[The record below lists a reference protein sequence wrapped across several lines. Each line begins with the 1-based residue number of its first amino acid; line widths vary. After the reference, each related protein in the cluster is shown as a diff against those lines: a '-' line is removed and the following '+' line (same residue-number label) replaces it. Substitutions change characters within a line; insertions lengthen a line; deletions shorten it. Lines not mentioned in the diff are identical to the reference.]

1 MATLTQLDEKL
12 AEVLGLAQAAQKAT
26 DKVGRLAKD
35 EDVSEL
41 ATLMQQMGDEAAELE
56 RRCTEVAGTRDGKKT
71 AIEDK
76 ARETKSEITDFMT
89 TYLEDGD
96 ALDGL
101 EFLSMSEAGEL
112 AHWKI
117 VEKLNDKAG
126 DPDIGRLVEFAVP
139 VQQQHVAS
147 VADQALELAADEDPD
162 EES

>member
-1 MATLTQLDEKL
+1 
-12 AEVLGLAQAAQKAT
+12 
-26 DKVGRLAKD
+26 
-35 EDVSEL
+35 
-41 ATLMQQMGDEAAELE
+41 
-56 RRCTEVAGTRDGKKT
+56 
-71 AIEDK
+71 
-76 ARETKSEITDFMT
+76 MT

>member
-71 AIEDK
+71 AIRTRP
-76 ARETKSEITDFMT
+76 ARPSPRSPTS
-89 TYLEDGD
+89 
-96 ALDGL
+96 
-101 EFLSMSEAGEL
+101 
-112 AHWKI
+112 
-117 VEKLNDKAG
+117 
-126 DPDIGRLVEFAVP
+126 
-139 VQQQHVAS
+139 
-147 VADQALELAADEDPD
+147 
-162 EES
+162 